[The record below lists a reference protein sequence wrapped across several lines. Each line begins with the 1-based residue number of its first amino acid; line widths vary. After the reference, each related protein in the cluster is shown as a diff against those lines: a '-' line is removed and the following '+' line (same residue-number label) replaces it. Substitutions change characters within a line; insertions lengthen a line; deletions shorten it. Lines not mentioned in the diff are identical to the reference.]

1 MNFKWLLQKFAQAK
15 VLPAPYESCPTSNST
30 STPSLPQFS
39 LQPRDWHTVLWH
51 IGCQQ
56 IGAQFLL
63 SYMSSE
69 GRQGGTARGRGG
81 RLACQAEATAARTT
95 RTTSLTRPEIRLS
108 IINNLISP
116 NWRELA
122 TRQCHSRRR
131 SQRQSPSKGRA
142 GVLAG
147 VEGFL

>member
-1 MNFKWLLQKFAQAK
+1 MRKGK
-15 VLPAPYESCPTSNST
+15 
-30 STPSLPQFS
+30 
-39 LQPRDWHTVLWH
+39 
-51 IGCQQ
+51 
-56 IGAQFLL
+56 
-63 SYMSSE
+63 E
-69 GRQGGTARGRGG
+69 GRGKIGMSGGGG
-81 RLACQAEATAARTT
+81 DCSEDYED
-95 RTTSLTRPEIRLS
+95 TTSLTRPEIRLS

-131 SQRQSPSKGRA
+131 SQWQSQSKGRA